1 MVYFQCAETSPM
13 NREVC
18 AIQLD
23 GEKKIVLANKD
34 GVNEAEFSSGYKY
47 FINYHS
53 DANNPYYITLCDEKG
68 KEVRVLEDNKSLKEK
83 MQNEYQFAKKEFF
96 TFNNEDGTVLNG
108 WMIKPVDFNKK
119 KKYPVL
125 MYVYGGPGIQTV
137 ENTWDSNMV
146 WWQILAQK
154 GYIIVSV
161 DNRGTGARGKDF
173 RQVTYNELGK
183 YETLDQ
189 IDAAKYLST
198 LNFVDGARIGIFGWS
213 FGGYLSSLCMTIGAD
228 YFKAGI
234 AVAPVTNWRY
244 YDSIYTERYNGLPQ
258 DNPEGYDNNSP
269 INHVKELKGSFL
281 LVHGMADDN
290 VHFQNSVDMVS
301 ELIKQNKQ
309 FDTMYYPNRDH
320 SIYGDNA
327 RMHLYTKM
335 TEFLLENL

>member
-1 MVYFQCAETSPM
+1 
-13 NREVC
+13 
-18 AIQLD
+18 
-23 GEKKIVLANKD
+23 
-34 GVNEAEFSSGYKY
+34 
-47 FINYHS
+47 
-53 DANNPYYITLCDEKG
+53 
-68 KEVRVLEDNKSLKEK
+68 
-83 MQNEYQFAKKEFF
+83 
-96 TFNNEDGTVLNG
+96 
-108 WMIKPVDFNKK
+108 
-119 KKYPVL
+119 
-125 MYVYGGPGIQTV
+125 
-137 ENTWDSNMV
+137 MV